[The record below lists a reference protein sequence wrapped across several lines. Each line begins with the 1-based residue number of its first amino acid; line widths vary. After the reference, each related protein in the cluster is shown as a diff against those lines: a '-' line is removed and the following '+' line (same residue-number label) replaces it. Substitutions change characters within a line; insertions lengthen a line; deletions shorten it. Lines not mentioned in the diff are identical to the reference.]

1 RVFIKKSQKTPVKEI
16 NLARK
21 RLAEVLNETCK
32 P

>member
-1 RVFIKKSQKTPVKEI
+1 KTPAKEI

-21 RLAEVLNETCK
+21 RLAEVLNETGK